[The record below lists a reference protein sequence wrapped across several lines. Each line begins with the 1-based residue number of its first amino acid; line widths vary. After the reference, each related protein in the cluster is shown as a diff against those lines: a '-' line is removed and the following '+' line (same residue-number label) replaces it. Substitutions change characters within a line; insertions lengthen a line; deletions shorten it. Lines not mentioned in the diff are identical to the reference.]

1 MVWQF
6 LCNLLIY
13 RVLMTFF
20 SIFVTNISSNFWL
33 RKRSKSLLFASEC
46 PALLSSMMI
55 LRLIYVYVRVGV
67 ASKNSCLL
75 MISKLSSTISTL
87 ILFSIRHSYVNLH
100 LIVLHKSVTSV
111 LVECFVIRAFY
122 SVCFD

>member
-13 RVLMTFF
+13 HVLMTFF

-75 MISKLSSTISTL
+75 MISKLSSTIPTL
-87 ILFSIRHSYVNLH
+87 IFFSIRHSYVNLH

-111 LVECFVIRAFY
+111 SVECFVIRAFY
-122 SVCFD
+122 NVCFD

>member
-6 LCNLLIY
+6 LFNLLIY

-55 LRLIYVYVRVGV
+55 LRLIYVYVRVGI

-75 MISKLSSTISTL
+75 MISMLSSTISTL
-87 ILFSIRHSYVNLH
+87 IFFSIRHFYVNLH
-100 LIVLHKSVTSV
+100 LIVLRKSVTSV
-111 LVECFVIRAFY
+111 SVECFVIRAFY